1 MDKYFKKKFIA
12 AMMNDMACDE
22 PDIGLNLF
30 MMEIEAETICVEIG
44 RIGLE
49 IIMEELM
56 WFFPY
61 LVATKLLP
69 YGNALS
75 LPRRVVF
82 TIH

>member
-1 MDKYFKKKFIA
+1 MSREHVALLVNSSGIMDKYFKKKFIA

-30 MMEIEAETICVEIG
+30 LMEIEAETICVEIG

-56 WFFPY
+56 
-61 LVATKLLP
+61 
-69 YGNALS
+69 
-75 LPRRVVF
+75 
-82 TIH
+82 